1 MENRLKTSEL
11 IQLVE
16 RAERH
21 DSAAIESLY
30 HYIYAR
36 MYDMLNRLCADKND
50 IEDILQEGYTAA
62 FMTLDTLREKGA
74 FYNWLKKIVINK
86 WRVHSRDTR
95 SRLTVAAGHI
105 DGEAIPEEWT
115 EPSAQEI
122 VELSETRRELWNIV
136 SGLPENQ
143 RVCVILFYYDEMRLD
158 EIAEALGI
166 PLGSVKSRLYYGR
179 ERIRQEMKARGLYS
193 MGMTLPV
200 TPAAPTVGG
209 DSVSEA
215 GVLARVMA
223 ALETSAS
230 SAAVP
235 AVSGGMGL
243 AARLALSAVALLT
256 AGGLLAGVGG
266 LLRQPPRE
274 DRSAPGGASLTQ
286 PVSASSSAEALTT
299 TTTLPTTTA
308 ATTATTTT
316 TAPLRRATFDSEVT
330 GEGVVITRYTGSEK
344 DVVIPGKIDGVPVIA
359 IGNGAFSGSR
369 VTETVVLP
377 ASVRRVEANAFR
389 ECRNLRSVSLG
400 GTETVGNVAFL
411 GCTSLLVMDFPAS
424 VRTVGAY
431 AFADCASLTEARFAE
446 GVREIGYGAF
456 RNCES
461 LRAVI
466 LPASLGSIGDDTF
479 EGVPAG
485 LAVTA
490 LSGSYARQYAEQK
503 APWLVVRD

>member
-1 MENRLKTSEL
+1 M
-11 IQLVE
+11 
-16 RAERH
+16 
-21 DSAAIESLY
+21 
-30 HYIYAR
+30 
-36 MYDMLNRLCADKND
+36 
-50 IEDILQEGYTAA
+50 
-62 FMTLDTLREKGA
+62 
-74 FYNWLKKIVINK
+74 
-86 WRVHSRDTR
+86 HSRDTR

-105 DGEAIPEEWT
+105 DGEAVPEEWT

-230 SAAVP
+230 SAAFP
-235 AVSGGMGL
+235 ALSGGMGL
-243 AARLALSAVALLT
+243 AARLALGAVALLT
-256 AGGLLAGVGG
+256 AGGLLAGAGG

-286 PVSASSSAEALTT
+286 PVSDSSSAEAMTT
-299 TTTLPTTTA
+299 TTTLPTTVAA
-308 ATTATTTT
+308 ATTVTAAATTTT

-344 DVVIPGKIDGVPVIA
+344 DVVIPDEIDGVPVVA

-479 EGVPAG
+479 DGVPTG

-490 LSGSYARQYAEQK
+490 PSGSYARQYAEQK